1 MVNYITLAWIIGS
14 IFSSTYHFFLTFLL
28 LEIMCRIHLF
38 DRATNIPQIEK
49 WVMAAYG
56 VGAVVFMNF
65 NLRFNSVGFYQLSKL
80 SVIPFIIIYNL
91 IFQGEKT
98 STQTVISLSVLLFGM
113 TLFTVND
120 VQLNLFGSIIAFIG
134 VCCVA
139 VFQTKTGSKQK
150 EFKVNGPALQHATS
164 FPQFIIAL
172 FAACSLETHGINS
185 IFDHPFQNYEIVLI
199 LISGFIAVSVNVCSF
214 GLIGRTSAVT
224 YQVVGHVKTILIFI
238 FGLIMFPPN
247 KLETHAQFFKKI
259 TGLFISMI
267 GIISYTII
275 QLQDKSLKMQ
285 SLETQNDSQQEQP
298 FLNNLTPKEQ
308 LNEPL
313 EEVEFEKLDEV

>member
-1 MVNYITLAWIIGS
+1 MINYITLAWILGS
-14 IFSSTYHFFLTFLL
+14 IFSSTSLIVINKYVMDNYHFGCATFLTSYHFFLTFLL
-28 LEIMCRIHLF
+28 LEIMCRMHLF
-38 DRATNIPQIEK
+38 DRATNIPHIEK

-56 VGAVVFMNF
+56 VGAVVFMNC

-80 SVIPFIIIYNL
+80 SVIPFIIIYDL
-91 IFQGEKT
+91 IFQGQKT
-98 STQTVISLSVLLFGM
+98 STQTVFSLSVLLVGM

-120 VQLNLFGSIIAFIG
+120 VQLNLFGSIIALIG

-164 FPQFIIAL
+164 LPQFIIAL
-172 FAACSLETHGINS
+172 FAACCLETHGINS
-185 IFDHPFQNYEIVLI
+185 IFDHHFQKLELFLI
-199 LISGFIAVSVNVCSF
+199 IISGFIAVSVNVCSF

-247 KLETHAQFFKKI
+247 
-259 TGLFISMI
+259 
-267 GIISYTII
+267 
-275 QLQDKSLKMQ
+275 
-285 SLETQNDSQQEQP
+285 
-298 FLNNLTPKEQ
+298 
-308 LNEPL
+308 
-313 EEVEFEKLDEV
+313 